1 MAIGQNEDAAV
12 VLGVP
17 APLYKAL
24 AYSLSAF
31 LPALAGG
38 LYFFKSA
45 FIQPS
50 DAFDLSLST
59 EAMVIVMLGGR
70 GTITGAAIG
79 AYLYEELRGWLLT
92 SETFSNFQLVVSG
105 VLAARHR
112 AVRAGRAHG
121 LDLRPLAA
129 HEAGARMTRAPR
141 DRRPEHE
148 LRRAARRCSR
158 AELRRRRAGDPRP
171 DRAERRRKVDRV
183 QPDQRRLCAR
193 CRAGEVRGADI
204 TGEAPYRV
212 ARHGLART
220 HQIVQP
226 LTDLTVLENCTVGAC
241 FGRENLPLA
250 RARAVAREVA
260 VFVGLEDRLATP
272 AAQLTIAGKKR
283 LELAR
288 ALAAQPLLLL
298 LDEVLAGL
306 NPTEIER
313 MLTVIR
319 SIRERGVA
327 ILIIEHLMQA
337 IMGLSDR
344 IVVLN
349 SGQKLAEGTPA
360 EIANNP
366 AVIEAYLGDP
376 ALAEK
381 LHGGAAA

>member
-1 MAIGQNEDAAV
+1 MTANT
-12 VLGVP
+12 
-17 APLYKAL
+17 APIL
-24 AYSLSAF
+24 
-31 LPALAGG
+31 
-38 LYFFKSA
+38 
-45 FIQPS
+45 Q
-50 DAFDLSLST
+50 
-59 EAMVIVMLGGR
+59 
-70 GTITGAAIG
+70 
-79 AYLYEELRGWLLT
+79 
-92 SETFSNFQLVVSG
+92 
-105 VLAARHR
+105 
-112 AVRAGRAHG
+112 
-121 LDLRPLAA
+121 
-129 HEAGARMTRAPR
+129 
-141 DRRPEHE
+141 
-148 LRRAARRCSR
+148 
-158 AELRRRRAGDPRP
+158 
-171 DRAERRRKVDRV
+171 VDRV
-183 QPDQRRLCAR
+183 SKRFGGLQAVNNLSFFIAPGEILGLIGPNG
-193 CRAGEVRGADI
+193 AGKSTLFNLINGVFAPNTGKIVFNGIDI
-204 TGEAPYRV
+204 TGEKPFIV

-241 FGRENLPLA
+241 FGRENLPLH

-260 VFVGLEDRLATP
+260 VFVGLEDRLAMP

-288 ALAAQPLLLL
+288 ALAARPLLLL

-319 SIRERGVA
+319 SIRERGVS

-360 EIANNP
+360 EIANNA

-381 LHGGAAA
+381 LHAGPAP

>member
-1 MAIGQNEDAAV
+1 MT
-12 VLGVP
+12 
-17 APLYKAL
+17 AL
-24 AYSLSAF
+24 LEIDGLSKNF
-31 LPALAGG
+31 GG
-38 LYFFKSA
+38 LRAVNGLSFAVREREILGLIGPNGAGKSTVFNLINGVFA
-45 FIQPS
+45 PDQ
-50 DAFDLSLST
+50 
-59 EAMVIVMLGGR
+59 GR
-70 GTITGAAIG
+70 VTFTGAD
-79 AYLYEELRGWLLT
+79 LT
-92 SETFSNFQLVVSG
+92 G
-105 VLAARHR
+105 K
-112 AVRAGRAHG
+112 
-121 LDLRPLAA
+121 P
-129 HEAGARMTRAPR
+129 
-141 DRRPEHE
+141 
-148 LRRAARRCSR
+148 
-158 AELRRRRAGDPRP
+158 
-171 DRAERRRKVDRV
+171 
-183 QPDQRRLCAR
+183 
-193 CRAGEVRGADI
+193 
-204 TGEAPYRV
+204 PYRV

-226 LTDLTVLENCTVGAC
+226 LADLTVLENCTVGAC
-241 FGRENLPLA
+241 FGRENLPLH

-260 VFVGLEDRLATP
+260 VFVGLEDRLAMP

-288 ALAAQPLLLL
+288 VLAARPLLLL

-319 SIRERGVA
+319 SIRERGVS

-360 EIANNP
+360 EIANNA

-381 LHGGAAA
+381 LHAGPAP

>member
-1 MAIGQNEDAAV
+1 MT
-12 VLGVP
+12 
-17 APLYKAL
+17 AL
-24 AYSLSAF
+24 LEIDGLSKNF
-31 LPALAGG
+31 GG
-38 LYFFKSA
+38 L
-45 FIQPS
+45 
-50 DAFDLSLST
+50 
-59 EAMVIVMLGGR
+59 
-70 GTITGAAIG
+70 
-79 AYLYEELRGWLLT
+79 
-92 SETFSNFQLVVSG
+92 
-105 VLAARHR
+105 R
-112 AVRAGRAHG
+112 AVNGLSFTVREREILGLIGPNGAGKSTVFNLINGVFA
-121 LDLRPLAA
+121 
-129 HEAGARMTRAPR
+129 
-141 DRRPEHE
+141 
-148 LRRAARRCSR
+148 
-158 AELRRRRAGDPRP
+158 
-171 DRAERRRKVDRV
+171 
-183 QPDQRRLCAR
+183 PDQGR
-193 CRAGEVRGADI
+193 VTF
-204 TGEAPYRV
+204 TGTDLTGKPPYRV

-226 LTDLTVLENCTVGAC
+226 LADLTVLENCTVGAC
-241 FGRENLPLA
+241 FGRENLPLH

-260 VFVGLEDRLATP
+260 VFVGLEDRLAMP

-288 ALAAQPLLLL
+288 ALAARPLLLL

-319 SIRERGVA
+319 SIRERGVS

-360 EIANNP
+360 EIANNA

-381 LHGGAAA
+381 LHAGPAP